1 MFIKK
6 STMFSLPSTPLCIVL
21 LDNKNR
27 KFLNKKIPE
36 LPGMTTTYKYLNYSR
51 ICAKLKGLVAAKSNN
66 ISK

>member
-1 MFIKK
+1 MLIKK
-6 STMFSLPSTPLCIVL
+6 STVLLNPSTPLCIVL

-36 LPGMTTTYKYLNYSR
+36 LPGINKYLNYSR